1 MCIRYSMPLY
11 INHPYLSL
19 RYRLPPCSDIC
30 GSLQLG
36 LRIEFHWHALQ
47 QHLSA
52 NLLTLTAVVHFYIQ
66 LLVCVLYSLF
76 CGILYNATVTV
87 DYYNI
92 ALDVELYI
100 YITGCL
106 SNLNREWA
114 GIPTHYLYTW

>member
-36 LRIEFHWHALQ
+36 LGIEFHRHALQ

-52 NLLTLTAVVHFYIQ
+52 NLPTLTASVHFCVH
-66 LLVCVLYSLF
+66 LLVCVIYSLF
-76 CGILYNATVTV
+76 CALCYTHTSQHTLLQYSVTHS
-87 DYYNI
+87 
-92 ALDVELYI
+92 L
-100 YITGCL
+100 
-106 SNLNREWA
+106 
-114 GIPTHYLYTW
+114 H